1 MRAFTRLLLS
11 GRTVV
16 IGLLVIYFFAG
27 VVAFKELPIEA
38 YPDVTNVQAQIITLW
53 PGHAS
58 EEVEKFVTIA
68 VENQMNGIPELAS
81 IRSISVFGLSVV
93 TVTFEDGADDYKS
106 RSLMSQQMTQINFP
120 PGATPALSSDS
131 TAVGEIFRYTLQAPP
146 GFSETELKAIDTF
159 VVQRQLRTVPGV
171 VDVNGFGGPTK
182 QYQALVDPVKLK
194 SYGMTLQTVTQALTN
209 SNQNAGGAYIEHGPQ
224 LLIVRGLGLIRNLE
238 DIQSTVLGV
247 RNNVPI
253 TVGDVAAVQ
262 SGHQLRLGRV
272 GLNNPQKGKTPE
284 ATDRDDVIEGIVD
297 MRTGENVLE
306 VLKRVEAKAAQI
318 NKTYLPPGVHLVT
331 HYDRTELIDRTL
343 HTVRHNT
350 ITGIVLVLLVL
361 VAFLGLQNWRAALLV
376 ASVIPFS
383 LLGAFML
390 LVYLHIPANL
400 ISMGAVDFG
409 IIVDASVVVMEVII
423 QLLEHRRQNRLSLSD
438 AIVEGVGQMGKPIL
452 FSKLVLLTAFLPLYT
467 LQRVEGR
474 IFHPM
479 ALTLS
484 FAIIVGVVL
493 ALTAVPCLA
502 SLFLRVR
509 DLQAADEPG
518 PDQPAAGGHEGE
530 EHTGLAG
537 FFHRRYVPL
546 LDLALRRRA
555 VVIIVALLMLGV
567 TALLGLRLGS
577 EFLPKLEEGALWL
590 HMTMPEATAPS
601 EAAKLTRQVREIL
614 ASYPEVKTVVSQIG
628 RPDDGTD
635 VGGFNDVEMYV
646 DLIPQDQWKTAPNRE
661 ALTAKMNE
669 RLTALPGVDYEFS
682 QYIEDNVN
690 EAVSGIKGELGI
702 KIYGPEPDKLQE
714 LADQI
719 CELVRGVQ
727 GAVDVSPEHLLGQP
741 QVQVQVNRQSVARYG
756 LEIAD
761 VNGMVDN
768 AFGGS
773 VATQVL
779 EGERNFDLAVKLRPE
794 LIENLDAIRTIPLFG
809 SNNEVITLGQVADVG
824 IHNGFARIYREENER
839 RIAAKFSVRNR
850 DLGSVVAEA
859 QHKVDT
865 QVKLPPGYRL
875 EWTGSFENEQRATRR
890 LMIVVPITLAAIFF
904 ILFAAFNS
912 ARSAL
917 LILVNVPLAAIG
929 GVVGLF
935 LAGLPLSVSAMAGFV
950 ALFGIAIEYCVI
962 MITRI
967 HELEVEGMETGPA
980 IREGAISR
988 LRAVLMTSIMAAL
1001 GLLPAALSHAVGSE
1015 TARPFATVIV
1025 GGLVSSTL
1033 LTLFVFPVVCTY
1045 FLRGTR
1051 PQKADV
1057 PARAAAEEP
1066 ASV

>member
-1 MRAFTRLLLS
+1 MRAFTRVLLAN
-11 GRTVV
+11 RTIV

-27 VVAFKELPIEA
+27 VFAFRELPIEA

-53 PGHAS
+53 PGHAA

-68 VENQMNGIPELAS
+68 VENQMNGIPDLAS
-81 IRSISVFGLSVV
+81 VRSISLFGLSVV
-93 TVTFEDGADDYKS
+93 TVTFEDGADNFRS
-106 RSLMSQQMTQINFP
+106 RNLMSQQMTQVNFP
-120 PGATPALSSDS
+120 PNAAASLSSDS
-131 TAVGEIFRYTLQAPP
+131 TAVGEIYRYTLQAPP
-146 GFSETELKAIDTF
+146 GFPDTELKAIDTF
-159 VVQRQLRTVPGV
+159 VVQRQFRTVPGV

-194 SYGMTLQTVTQALTN
+194 SYGLTLQSVTQALSN

-224 LLIVRGLGLIRNLE
+224 LLIVRGLGLIRNLD
-238 DIQSTVLGV
+238 DIKSTVLGV
-247 RNNVPI
+247 RNNIPI
-253 TVGDVAAVQ
+253 TVGDVASVQ
-262 SGHQLRLGRV
+262 IGHQLRLGRV
-272 GLNNPQKGKTPE
+272 GLNKPQAGKSPA
-284 ATDRDDVIEGIVD
+284 ATDTDDVIQGIVD

-306 VLKRVEAKAAQI
+306 VLKRVEAKADQI
-318 NKTYLPPGVHLVT
+318 NKTYLPPGVRLVP

-350 ITGIVLVLLVL
+350 VTGIVLVLLVL
-361 VAFLGLQNWRAALLV
+361 VAFLGLQNWRAALVV

-390 LVYLHIPANL
+390 LDYLHIPANL

-409 IIVDASVVVMEVII
+409 IIVDASVVVMEIII
-423 QLLEHRRQNRLSLSD
+423 QLLEHRRQNGLTLSG

-493 ALTAVPCLA
+493 ALTAVPCFA
-502 SLFLRVR
+502 SLFVRVHELR
-509 DLQAADEPG
+509 EPVA
-518 PDQPAAGGHEGE
+518 PAKGAHGGE
-530 EHTGLAG
+530 EEATGLIG
-537 FFHRRYVPL
+537 FFRRGYIPL
-546 LDLALRRRA
+546 LDFSLRRRGVI
-555 VVIIVALLMLGV
+555 VVAALVVLGL
-567 TALLGLRLGS
+567 TALVGMRLGS

-601 EAAKLTRQVREIL
+601 EAAKLTRQVREML
-614 ASYPEVKTVVSQIG
+614 AAFPEVRTVVSQIG

-646 DLIPQDQWKTAPNRE
+646 ELLPPDQWKTAKTRE
-661 ALTAKMNE
+661 ELTAKMNA
-669 RLTALPGVDYEFS
+669 RLTTLPGVDYEFS

-719 CELVRGVQ
+719 CELVR
-727 GAVDVSPEHLLGQP
+727 AVPGSTDVSPEHLLGQP
-741 QVQVQVNRQSVARYG
+741 QVQVQVNREIVARYG
-756 LEIAD
+756 LAIAD

-794 LIENLDAIRTIPLFG
+794 LIENLDSIRAIPLFG
-809 SNNEVITLGQVADVG
+809 SNNEIITLGQMADVG
-824 IHNGFARIYREENER
+824 IHSGFARIYREENER

-875 EWTGSFENEQRATRR
+875 EWTGSFENQQRATRR
-890 LMIVVPITLAAIFF
+890 LMVVVPITLAAIFF

-912 ARSAL
+912 ARSAVL
-917 LILVNVPLAAIG
+917 VLINVPLAAFG
-929 GVVGLF
+929 GVVGLA
-935 LAGLPLSVSAMAGFV
+935 LAGLPLSVSALAGFV

-967 HELEVEGMETGPA
+967 HELEAEGMAVYPA
-980 IREGAISR
+980 IREGALSR

-1015 TARPFATVIV
+1015 TARPFAMVIV

-1033 LTLFVFPVVCTY
+1033 LTLFVFPVVCTF
-1045 FLRGTR
+1045 FLRENKPPT
-1051 PQKADV
+1051 ADAPLPPV
-1057 PARAAAEEP
+1057 AAEP
-1066 ASV
+1066 ALA

>member
-1 MRAFTRLLLS
+1 MRAFTRVLLAN
-11 GRTVV
+11 RTIV

-68 VENQMNGIPELAS
+68 VENQMNGIPDLAS
-81 IRSISVFGLSVV
+81 IRSISLFGLSVV
-93 TVTFEDGADDYKS
+93 TVTFEDGADDYRS
-106 RSLMSQQMTQINFP
+106 RNLMSQQMAQINFP
-120 PGATPALSSDS
+120 PGATPSLSSDS
-131 TAVGEIFRYTLQAPP
+131 TAVGEIYRYTLQAPP
-146 GFSETELKAIDTF
+146 GFPDTELKAIDTF

-194 SYGMTLQTVTQALTN
+194 SYGLTLQSVTQALAN

-224 LLIVRGLGLIRNLE
+224 LLIVRGLGLIRNLD
-238 DIQSTVLGV
+238 DIRSTVLGV
-247 RNNVPI
+247 RNNIPI

-262 SGHQLRLGRV
+262 IGHQLRLGRV
-272 GLNNPQKGKTPE
+272 GLNKPRPGKSP
-284 ATDRDDVIEGIVD
+284 AVTDQDDVIEGIVD
-297 MRTGENVLE
+297 MRTGENVLA

-318 NKTYLPPGVHLVT
+318 NKTYLPPGVHLVP

-390 LVYLHIPANL
+390 LDYLRIPANL

-409 IIVDASVVVMEVII
+409 IIVDASVVVMEIII
-423 QLLEHRRQNRLSLSD
+423 QLLEHRRQNRLSLAG

-484 FAIIVGVVL
+484 FAIVVGVVL

-509 DLQAADEPG
+509 DLHAADEPMT
-518 PDQPAAGGHEGE
+518 DEPAAGVPADE
-530 EHTGLAG
+530 EPTGLAG
-537 FFHRRYVPL
+537 FFHRRYIPL
-546 LDLALRRRA
+546 LDFCLRRRG
-555 VVIIVALLMLGV
+555 VVLVAALGV
-567 TALLGLRLGS
+567 LGLTALVGRRLGS

-601 EAAKLTRQVREIL
+601 EAAKLTRQAREIL

-635 VGGFNDVEMYV
+635 VGGFNDVEIYV
-646 DLIPQDQWKTAPNRE
+646 ELLPPDQWKTAHSRE
-661 ALTAKMNE
+661 ALTAKMNA

-702 KIYGPEPDKLQE
+702 KIFGPDPDKLQA

-719 CELVRGVQ
+719 CELVRAVPGT
-727 GAVDVSPEHLLGQP
+727 VDVSPEHLLGQP

-756 LEIAD
+756 LAIGD
-761 VNGMVDN
+761 VNGLVDN

-794 LIENLDAIRTIPLFG
+794 LIENLDAIRAIPLFG
-809 SNNEVITLGQVADVG
+809 SNNEIITLGQVADVG

-859 QHKVDT
+859 QGKVDA
-865 QVKLPPGYRL
+865 QVKLPAGYRL
-875 EWTGSFENEQRATRR
+875 EWTGSFENQQRATRR
-890 LMIVVPITLAAIFF
+890 LLVVVPITLAVIFF

-917 LILVNVPLAAIG
+917 LVLVNVPLAAFG
-929 GVVGLF
+929 GVAGLF
-935 LAGLPLSVSAMAGFV
+935 LAGLPLSVSALAGFV

-967 HELEVEGMETGPA
+967 HELAAEGLAVDPA
-980 IREGAISR
+980 IREGALSR

-1033 LTLFVFPVVCTY
+1033 LTLFVFPVVCTF
-1045 FLRGTR
+1045 FLRGTQ
-1051 PQKADV
+1051 PPAAD
-1057 PARAAAEEP
+1057 AALPPVAKEP
-1066 ASV
+1066 ALA

>member
-38 YPDVTNVQAQIITLW
+38 YPDVTNVQAQVITLW

-68 VENQMNGIPELAS
+68 VENQMNGIPDIAS
-81 IRSISVFGLSVV
+81 VRSISLFGLSVV
-93 TVTFEDGADDYKS
+93 TVTFEDGADNFRS
-106 RSLMSQQMTQINFP
+106 RLLMNQQMAQVNFP
-120 PGATPALSSDS
+120 PNATPALSSDS
-131 TAVGEIFRYTLQAPP
+131 TAVGEIYRYTLQAPL
-146 GFSETELKAIDTF
+146 GFPETELKAIDTF
-159 VVQRQLRTVPGV
+159 VVQRQFRTVPGV
-171 VDVNGFGGPTK
+171 VDINGFGGPTK

-194 SYGMTLQTVTQALTN
+194 SYGLTLQSVTQALSN

-224 LLIVRGLGLIRNLE
+224 LLIVRGIGLIRSLD
-238 DIQSTVLGV
+238 DIKSTVLGV

-284 ATDRDDVIEGIVD
+284 ATDQDDVIQGIVD
-297 MRTGENVLE
+297 MRTGDNVLE

-390 LVYLHIPANL
+390 LDYLHIPANL

-438 AIVEGVGQMGKPIL
+438 AVVEGVGQMGKPIL

-509 DLQAADEPG
+509 DLQAADG
-518 PDQPAAGGHEGE
+518 PAADAPGAAGHVGD

-546 LDLALRRRA
+546 LDLALRNRA
-555 VVIIVALLMLGV
+555 AVIIVALLMLGV
-567 TALLGLRLGS
+567 TAILGLRLGS

-590 HMTMPEATAPS
+590 HMTMPEATAPT
-601 EAAKLTRQVREIL
+601 EADKLTRQVREIL

-635 VGGFNDVEMYV
+635 VGGFNDVEIYV
-646 DLIPQDQWKTAPNRE
+646 DRIPQDQWKTAPNRE
-661 ALTAKMNE
+661 AMTAKMNE
-669 RLTALPGVDYEFS
+669 RLTTLPGIDYEFS

-719 CELVRGVQ
+719 CDLVRSVQ

-741 QVQVQVNRQSVARYG
+741 QVQVQVNREIVARYG

-794 LIENLDAIRTIPLFG
+794 LIENLDAIRAIPLFG
-809 SNNEVITLGQVADVG
+809 SNNEIITLGQVADVG

-935 LAGLPLSVSAMAGFV
+935 LADLPLSVSAMAGFV

-980 IREGAISR
+980 IREGALSR

-1033 LTLFVFPVVCTY
+1033 LTLFVFPVVCTF

-1051 PQKADV
+1051 PPKADV
-1057 PARAAAEEP
+1057 PAPATAQEP

>member
-1 MRAFTRLLLS
+1 MRAFTRLLLT

-27 VVAFKELPIEA
+27 VVAFRELPIEA

-53 PGHAS
+53 SGHAS

-68 VENQMNGIPELAS
+68 VENQMNGIPQLAS
-81 IRSISVFGLSVV
+81 IRSISLFGLSVV

-106 RSLMSQQMTQINFP
+106 RSLMSQQMAQVNFP
-120 PGATPALSSDS
+120 PGATPSLSSDS

-146 GFSETELKAIDTF
+146 GFPETELKAIDDF
-159 VVQRQLRTVPGV
+159 VVERQLRTVPGV

-194 SYGMTLQTVTQALTN
+194 SYGLTLQTVTQALAN

-224 LLIVRGLGLIRNLE
+224 LLIVRGLGLIHSLD
-238 DIQSTVLGV
+238 DIKSTVLGV
-247 RNNVPI
+247 RNNTPI
-253 TVGDVAAVQ
+253 TVGDVAAVRI
-262 SGHQLRLGRV
+262 GHQLRLGRV
-272 GLNNPQKGKTPE
+272 GLNNPKKGKSPE
-284 ATDRDDVIEGIVD
+284 ATDQDDVIEGIVD

-318 NKTYLPPGVHLVT
+318 NKTYLPPGVRMVT

-361 VAFLGLQNWRAALLV
+361 VAFLGLENWRAALLV

-390 LVYLHIPANL
+390 LDYLRIPANL

-423 QLLEHRRQNRLSLSD
+423 QLLEHRRQNRLSLQG

-509 DLQAADEPG
+509 DLQAPADEPSA
-518 PDQPAAGGHEGE
+518 DEPAGE
-530 EHTGLAG
+530 EQKGLAG
-537 FFHRRYVPL
+537 FFHRHYVPL
-546 LDLALRRRA
+546 LDLALRRRG
-555 VVIIVALLMLGV
+555 VVIVAALLMLGV

-601 EAAKLTRQVREIL
+601 EAAKLTREVREML
-614 ASYPEVKTVVSQIG
+614 AAYPEVKTVVSQIG

-635 VGGFNDVEMYV
+635 VGGFNDVEIYV
-646 DLIPQDQWKTAPNRE
+646 DLIPQDQWKTAPTRE

-669 RLTALPGVDYEFS
+669 RLSSLPGVDYEFS

-714 LADQI
+714 LADKI
-719 CELVRGVQ
+719 CELVRGVA

-741 QVQVQVNRQSVARYG
+741 QVQVQVNREIVARYG
-756 LEIAD
+756 LAIGD
-761 VNGMVDN
+761 VNGLVDN

-794 LIENLDAIRTIPLFG
+794 LIENLDDIRTIPLFG
-809 SNNEVITLGQVADVG
+809 SNNEIVTLGQVADVG

-859 QHKVDT
+859 QRKVDA

-890 LMIVVPITLAAIFF
+890 LMVVVPITLGAIFF

-935 LAGLPLSVSAMAGFV
+935 LAGLPLSVSALAGFV

-967 HELEVEGMETGPA
+967 HELAAGGMETPPA
-980 IREGAISR
+980 IREGALSR

-1033 LTLFVFPVVCTY
+1033 LTLFVFPVVCTF

-1051 PQKADV
+1051 PPDADAHPSPV
-1057 PARAAAEEP
+1057 AEEP
-1066 ASV
+1066 VSA

>member
-1 MRAFTRLLLS
+1 MRAFTRVLLAN
-11 GRTVV
+11 RTIV

-27 VVAFKELPIEA
+27 VYAFRELPIEA

-68 VENQMNGIPELAS
+68 VENQMNGIPDLAS
-81 IRSISVFGLSVV
+81 IRSISLFGLSVV
-93 TVTFEDGADDYKS
+93 TVTFEDGADNFRS
-106 RSLMSQQMTQINFP
+106 RNLMNQQLAQVTFP
-120 PGATPALSSDS
+120 PNAAASLSSDS
-131 TAVGEIFRYTLQAPP
+131 TAVGEIYRYTLQSPP
-146 GFSETELKAIDTF
+146 GFPDTELKAIDTF
-159 VVQRQLRTVPGV
+159 VVQRQFRTVPGV

-194 SYGMTLQTVTQALTN
+194 SYGLTLQTVTQALSN

-224 LLIVRGLGLIRNLE
+224 LLIVRGLGLIRNLD
-238 DIQSTVLGV
+238 DIKSTVLGV

-253 TVGDVAAVQ
+253 TVGDVAAVRI
-262 SGHQLRLGRV
+262 GHQLRLGRA
-272 GLNNPQKGKTPE
+272 GLNNPKKGKPPA
-284 ATDRDDVIEGIVD
+284 ATDVDDVIEGIVD

-306 VLKRVEAKAAQI
+306 VLKRVEAKADQI
-318 NKTYLPPGVHLVT
+318 NKTYLPPGVRLVP

-350 ITGIVLVLLVL
+350 VTGIVLVLLVL
-361 VAFLGLQNWRAALLV
+361 VAFLGLQNWRAALVV

-390 LVYLHIPANL
+390 LDYLHIPANL

-409 IIVDASVVVMEVII
+409 IIVDASVVVMEIII
-423 QLLEHRRQNRLSLSD
+423 QLLEHRRQNQLSLSG

-484 FAIIVGVVL
+484 FAIVVGVVL
-493 ALTAVPCLA
+493 ALTAVPCFA
-502 SLFLRVR
+502 SFFVRVHELREP
-509 DLQAADEPG
+509 AA
-518 PDQPAAGGHEGE
+518 PAAGAGTGGE
-530 EHTGLAG
+530 EEATGLIG
-537 FFHRRYVPL
+537 YFRRAYIPL
-546 LDLALRRRA
+546 LDFSLRRRG
-555 VVIIVALLMLGV
+555 VVIVAALVVLGL
-567 TALLGLRLGS
+567 TALVGRRLGS

-601 EAAKLTRQVREIL
+601 EAARLTRQVREML
-614 ASYPEVKTVVSQIG
+614 AAFPEVKTVVSQIG

-635 VGGFNDVEMYV
+635 VGGFNDVEIYV
-646 DLIPQDQWKTAPNRE
+646 ELIPQDQWKTARTRE

-669 RLTALPGVDYEFS
+669 RLITLPGVDYEFS

-719 CELVRGVQ
+719 CELVRAVP

-741 QVQVQVNRQSVARYG
+741 QVQVQVNREIVARYG
-756 LEIAD
+756 LAIGD
-761 VNGMVDN
+761 VNGLVDN
-768 AFGGS
+768 AFGGT

-794 LIENLDAIRTIPLFG
+794 LIENLDSIRAIPLFG
-809 SNNEVITLGQVADVG
+809 SNNEIITLGQVADVG

-859 QHKVDT
+859 QGKVNA

-890 LMIVVPITLAAIFF
+890 LMVVVPITLAAIFF

-912 ARSAL
+912 ARSAVL
-917 LILVNVPLAAIG
+917 VLVNVPLAAFG
-929 GVVGLF
+929 GVVGLA

-967 HELEVEGMETGPA
+967 HELQAEGMTVYPA
-980 IREGAISR
+980 IREGALSR

-1033 LTLFVFPVVCTY
+1033 LTLFVFPVVCTF

-1051 PQKADV
+1051 PPDAGTPLPPV
-1057 PARAAAEEP
+1057 AAEP
-1066 ASV
+1066 ALA

>member
-1 MRAFTRLLLS
+1 
-11 GRTVV
+11 
-16 IGLLVIYFFAG
+16 
-27 VVAFKELPIEA
+27 
-38 YPDVTNVQAQIITLW
+38 
-53 PGHAS
+53 
-58 EEVEKFVTIA
+58 
-68 VENQMNGIPELAS
+68 MN
-81 IRSISVFGLSVV
+81 
-93 TVTFEDGADDYKS
+93 
-106 RSLMSQQMTQINFP
+106 QQMAQVNFP

-131 TAVGEIFRYTLQAPP
+131 TAVGEIYRYTLQAPP
-146 GFSETELKAIDTF
+146 GFPDTELKAIDDF
-159 VVQRQLRTVPGV
+159 VVERQLRTVPGV

-194 SYGMTLQTVTQALTN
+194 SYGLTLQTVTQALTN

-224 LLIVRGLGLIRNLE
+224 LLIVRGLGLIHSLV
-238 DIQSTVLGV
+238 DIKSTVLGV
-247 RNNVPI
+247 RNNTPI
-253 TVGDVAAVQ
+253 TVGDVASVQ
-262 SGHQLRLGRV
+262 IGHQLRLGRV

-284 ATDRDDVIEGIVD
+284 ATDQDDVIEGIVD

-306 VLKRVEAKAAQI
+306 VLKRVEAKVAQI
-318 NKTYLPPGVHLVT
+318 NKTYLPPGVRLVP

-350 ITGIVLVLLVL
+350 VTGIVLVLLVL
-361 VAFLGLQNWRAALLV
+361 VAFLGLENWRAALLV

-390 LVYLHIPANL
+390 LDYLHIPANL

-423 QLLEHRRQNRLSLSD
+423 QLLEHRRQNRLSL
-438 AIVEGVGQMGKPIL
+438 AGAVVEGVGQMGKPIL

-509 DLQAADEPG
+509 DLQAADEP
-518 PDQPAAGGHEGE
+518 AAGAAPAGE
-530 EHTGLAG
+530 EHKGLAG
-537 FFHRRYVPL
+537 FFHHRYVPL
-546 LDLALRRRA
+546 LDLALRSRG
-555 VVIIVALLMLGV
+555 VVIVAALLMLAV

-601 EAAKLTRQVREIL
+601 EAAKLTREVREML

-635 VGGFNDVEMYV
+635 VGGFNDVEIYV
-646 DLIPQDQWKTAPNRE
+646 DLIPQDQWTTAPTRE

-669 RLTALPGVDYEFS
+669 RLSSLPGVDYEFS

-714 LADQI
+714 LADKI
-719 CELVRGVQ
+719 CELVRGVA
-727 GAVDVSPEHLLGQP
+727 GATDVAPEHLLGQP
-741 QVQVQVNRQSVARYG
+741 QVQVQVNRQIVARYG

-794 LIENLDAIRTIPLFG
+794 LIDNLDDIRTIPLFG
-809 SNNEVITLGQVADVG
+809 SNNEIVTLGQVADVG

-859 QHKVDT
+859 QRKVDA

-890 LMIVVPITLAAIFF
+890 LMIVVPITLGAIFF

-935 LAGLPLSVSAMAGFV
+935 LAGLPLSVSALAGFV

-967 HELEVEGMETGPA
+967 HELEAGGMETQPA
-980 IREGAISR
+980 IREGALSR

-1033 LTLFVFPVVCTY
+1033 LTLFVFPVVCTF

-1051 PQKADV
+1051 PPDTDAHPSPV
-1057 PARAAAEEP
+1057 AEEP
-1066 ASV
+1066 VSA

>member
-58 EEVEKFVTIA
+58 EEVEKFVTVA
-68 VENQMNGIPELAS
+68 VENQMNGIPDIAS
-81 IRSISVFGLSVV
+81 VRSISLFGLSVV
-93 TVTFEDGADDYKS
+93 TVTFEDGADNFRS
-106 RSLMSQQMTQINFP
+106 RLLMSQQMAQVNFP
-120 PGATPALSSDS
+120 PNATPALSSDS
-131 TAVGEIFRYTLQAPP
+131 TAVGEIYRYTLQAPP
-146 GFSETELKAIDTF
+146 GFPDTELKALETF
-159 VVQRQLRTVPGV
+159 VVERQFRTVPGV

-194 SYGMTLQTVTQALTN
+194 SYGLTLQSVTQALAN

-224 LLIVRGLGLIRNLE
+224 LLIVRGLGLIRNLD
-238 DIQSTVLGV
+238 DIKSTVLGV

-253 TVGDVAAVQ
+253 TVADVASVQ
-262 SGHQLRLGRV
+262 IGHQLRLGRV
-272 GLNNPQKGKTPE
+272 GLNNPSSGKSPE
-284 ATDRDDVIEGIVD
+284 ATDQDDVIQGIID
-297 MRTGENVLE
+297 MRTGDNVLE
-306 VLKRVEAKAAQI
+306 VLQRVEAKAAQI
-318 NKTYLPPGVHLVT
+318 NKTYLPPGVRLVT

-390 LVYLHIPANL
+390 LDYLHIPANL

-423 QLLEHRRQNRLSLSD
+423 QLLEHRRQNRLSL
-438 AIVEGVGQMGKPIL
+438 AGAVVEGVGQMGKPIL

-509 DLQAADEPG
+509 ELHAADEPAHD
-518 PDQPAAGGHEGE
+518 PDKDE
-530 EHTGLAG
+530 EQMGLAG

-546 LDLALRRRA
+546 LDLALRRRST
-555 VVIIVALLMLGV
+555 VVIAALLLLTG
-567 TALLGLRLGS
+567 TAVLEPRLGS

-601 EAAKLTRQVREIL
+601 EAAKLTRQVREML
-614 ASYPEVKTVVSQIG
+614 ASFPEVKTVVSQIG

-635 VGGFNDVEMYV
+635 VGGFNDVEIYV
-646 DLIPQDQWKTAPNRE
+646 DLFPQDQWKTATNRE

-669 RLTALPGVDYEFS
+669 RLTTLPGVDYEFS

-702 KIYGPEPDKLQE
+702 KIFGPEPDKLQE
-714 LADQI
+714 LADHI
-719 CELVRGVQ
+719 CELVRSVP
-727 GAVDVSPEHLLGQP
+727 GAIDVSPEHLSGQP
-741 QVQVQVNRQSVARYG
+741 QVQVQVNREIVARYG
-756 LEIAD
+756 LAIGD
-761 VNGMVDN
+761 VNGLVDN

-794 LIENLDAIRTIPLFG
+794 LIENLDAIRAIPLFG
-809 SNNEVITLGQVADVG
+809 SNNEIITLGQVADVG

-859 QHKVDT
+859 QRKVDT

-890 LMIVVPITLAAIFF
+890 LLVVVPITLGAIFF

-912 ARSAL
+912 ARSAS
-917 LILVNVPLAAIG
+917 LILINVPLAAIG

-967 HELEVEGMETGPA
+967 HELETEGMETLPA
-980 IREGAISR
+980 IREGALSR

-1033 LTLFVFPVVCTY
+1033 LTLFVFPVVCTF

-1051 PQKADV
+1051 PPNADV
-1057 PARAAAEEP
+1057 HAPTVKEEP
-1066 ASV
+1066 VPA